1 MMWLVTTMIFGD
13 ILWAPIL
20 VTGMNF
26 TLDTALVVTYYTT
39 LITFAQF
46 NLTEILENI
55 SICKVAFIHVYGN
68 HQLH

>member
-1 MMWLVTTMIFGD
+1 MMWLVTTMIFWD
-13 ILWAPIL
+13 ILWAPTL

-46 NLTEILENI
+46 NLIEILLCFCI
-55 SICKVAFIHVYGN
+55 FGVRMHTYFHA
-68 HQLH
+68 

>member
-46 NLTEILENI
+46 NLIEILGNI
-55 SICKVAFIHVYGN
+55 STCKVVFIHVYGN